1 MKKNENPAERLH
13 DFLVRGKSISGSDN
27 CKQAWISLLELSAPS
42 EADILRGIAA
52 VSELPKKIIHIRDE
66 IIESKRGRS
75 SHWLKKVNKAF
86 ASQITIGDWS
96 TFISH
101 IDDVTLSEIDLL
113 AMVFEGANQEDGL
126 SEEEL
131 LSFKQRILELR
142 EEVLNSD
149 IDKDVRFAIVEL
161 LKKTL
166 EAIELYQLTG
176 AGPIMEAVELSVGK
190 IMFNEKLQ
198 EEVKKGKIGKK
209 LGGILGGLANIVTVA
224 QGAKE
229 ITPPIVSFLGNI
241 NS

>member
-13 DFLVRGKSISGSDN
+13 DFLVKGKSVPTHIN
-27 CKQAWISLLELSAPS
+27 CKETWISLLELSEPS
-42 EADILRGIAA
+42 EANVLRGIAA
-52 VSELPKKIIHIRDE
+52 ISELPSKITHVRDE
-66 IIESKRGRS
+66 VITSKRGRS
-75 SHWLKKVNKAF
+75 GHWLKQVNVAF
-86 ASQITIGDWS
+86 SSQTLTSDWS

-101 IDDVTLSEIDLL
+101 IDNVTISELDFL

-176 AGPIMEAVELSVGK
+176 TGPIMEAVELSVGK

-198 EEVKKGKIGKK
+198 EEVKKGTVGKK
-209 LGGILGGLANIVTVA
+209 LAGIIGGLANIVTVA
-224 QGAKE
+224 QGVKE
-229 ITPPIVSFLGNI
+229 IAPPIVSLLENI

>member
-1 MKKNENPAERLH
+1 MRKIENPAERLH
-13 DFLVRGKSISGSDN
+13 DFLVKGKSMSTTAKCKDN
-27 CKQAWISLLELSAPS
+27 WIALLALSEPT
-42 EADILRGIAA
+42 EANVLRGIAGI
-52 VSELPKKIIHIRDE
+52 SELPQRILYIRDE
-66 IIESKRGRS
+66 LITSKRGRS
-75 SHWLKKVNKAF
+75 GHWLRKVNTAF
-86 ASQITIGDWS
+86 AEQTLTSEWS
-96 TFISH
+96 TFIRH
-101 IDDVTLSEIDLL
+101 IDDVTISELDFL

-131 LSFKQRILELR
+131 LSFKQRILDLR
-142 EEVLNSD
+142 EEVINSD

-198 EEVKKGKIGKK
+198 EEVKKGKVGKK
-209 LGGILGGLANIVTVA
+209 LSGILGGLANIVTVA

-229 ITPPIVSFLGNI
+229 IAPPIVNFLGNI